1 MKLFYGIGGA
11 EFLGKIAVELEQA
24 LARRIKHGV
33 PGSASASILAQGEG
47 WAVHDVLCTH
57 GPQDRSFEE
66 RHRDVC
72 IAVVAAGT
80 FQYRSGAGL
89 SFMAPGSL
97 LLGNA
102 GQSFECA
109 HEHGAGDRCI
119 SFHYEPG
126 YFERLASGA
135 GASATNLP
143 FRRLRLP
150 PLPASSWLIA
160 QACAGLDGSAFLSW
174 EELGVHVAAKAIQVL
189 RDSPAL
195 SPEVPSRSLA
205 RVTQAI
211 RTIEEHPVAE
221 HSLASLAREA
231 RLSPYHFLRIFE
243 LLVGV
248 TPHRYVMRT
257 RLREAAMRL
266 AASRR
271 LPPPRV
277 VDLALD
283 CGFGDLS
290 HFNHAF
296 RAEFGCSPRVYRAK
310 GSPFAGTAG
319 AS

>member
-1 MKLFYGIGGA
+1 
-11 EFLGKIAVELEQA
+11 
-24 LARRIKHGV
+24 
-33 PGSASASILAQGEG
+33 
-47 WAVHDVLCTH
+47 
-57 GPQDRSFEE
+57 
-66 RHRDVC
+66 
-72 IAVVAAGT
+72 
-80 FQYRSGAGL
+80 
-89 SFMAPGSL
+89 MAPGSL

-102 GQSFECA
+102 GQSFECG

-126 YFERLASGA
+126 YFESLASAA
-135 GASATNLP
+135 GASARNLP

-174 EELGVHVAAKAIQVL
+174 EELGAHVAAKAIQTL
-189 RDSPAL
+189 RDSPLA
-195 SPEVPSRSLA
+195 PETPSRSLA
-205 RVTQAI
+205 WVTQAV
-211 RTIEEHPVAE
+211 RAIEQHPAAA

-231 RLSPYHFLRIFE
+231 RLSSYHFLRIFE
-243 LLVGV
+243 RVAGV

-257 RLREAAMRL
+257 RLRKAAIRL
-266 AASRR
+266 MDSHRLSPSRN
-271 LPPPRV
+271 

-296 RAEFGCSPRVYRAK
+296 RAEFGCSPRAYRVK